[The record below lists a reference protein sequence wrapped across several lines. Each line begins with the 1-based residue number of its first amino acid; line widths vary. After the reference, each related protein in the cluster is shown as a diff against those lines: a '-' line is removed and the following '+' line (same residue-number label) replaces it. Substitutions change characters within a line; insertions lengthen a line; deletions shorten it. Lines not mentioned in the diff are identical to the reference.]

1 MGMNPFHLTNEA
13 MEQALAKAMM
23 PGDRFSCPVYVSFG
37 RPSVF
42 SSSLSNQYGY
52 AAVTESNCLVVVR
65 YNMLVMKL
73 SSQYYA
79 LQDLQSLSVGRG
91 IGSLTSIKLTFAA
104 GTGTEQLHLR
114 VSPKVYMSGLT
125 GQAQNLEGLIDV
137 LERWK

>member
-1 MGMNPFHLTNEA
+1 M
-13 MEQALAKAMM
+13 
-23 PGDRFSCPVYVSFG
+23 SF
-37 RPSVF
+37 
-42 SSSLSNQYGY
+42 NNGY

-65 YNMLVMKL
+65 YNMLGMKL

-125 GQAQNLEGLIDV
+125 GQAQNLEGLIDA

>member
-1 MGMNPFHLTNEA
+1 MGMNLFHLTNEA

-37 RPSVF
+37 RAAAF
-42 SSSLSNQYGY
+42 SSSLTNQYGY

-65 YNMLVMKL
+65 YNMLGMKL

-79 LQDLQSLSVGRG
+79 LQELQSLSVGRG
-91 IGSLTSIKLTFAA
+91 IGSLTSIKLTFASGA
-104 GTGTEQLHLR
+104 GTEQLHLR

-125 GQAQNLEGLIDV
+125 GQAQNLEGLIDA

>member
-1 MGMNPFHLTNEA
+1 MGMNLFHLTNEA

-65 YNMLVMKL
+65 YNMLGMKL

-79 LQDLQSLSVGRG
+79 LQELQSLSVGRG
-91 IGSLTSIKLTFAA
+91 IGSLPSIKLTFAA

-125 GQAQNLEGLIDV
+125 GQAQNLEGLIDA

>member
-1 MGMNPFHLTNEA
+1 MGMNLFHLTNEA

-37 RPSVF
+37 RASVF
-42 SSSLSNQYGY
+42 SSSLTNQYGY

-65 YNMLVMKL
+65 YNMLGMKL

-79 LQDLQSLSVGRG
+79 LQELQSLSVGRG

-125 GQAQNLEGLIDV
+125 GQAQNLEGLIDT

>member
-13 MEQALAKAMM
+13 MEQTLAKAMM

-37 RPSVF
+37 RASVF

-65 YNMLVMKL
+65 YNMLGMKL

-104 GTGTEQLHLR
+104 GTGTEQLQLR

-125 GQAQNLEGLIDV
+125 GQAQNLEGLIDA

>member
-1 MGMNPFHLTNEA
+1 MGMNLFHLTNEA

-37 RPSVF
+37 RASVF

-65 YNMLVMKL
+65 YNMLGMEL

-79 LQDLQSLSVGRG
+79 LQDLQSCPLAEESA
-91 IGSLTSIKLTFAA
+91 L
-104 GTGTEQLHLR
+104 
-114 VSPKVYMSGLT
+114 
-125 GQAQNLEGLIDV
+125 
-137 LERWK
+137 

>member
-1 MGMNPFHLTNEA
+1 MGMNLFHLTNEA

-37 RPSVF
+37 KASVF

-65 YNMLVMKL
+65 YNMLGMKL

-114 VSPKVYMSGLT
+114 VSPKVYMSGLN
-125 GQAQNLEGLIDV
+125 GQAQNLEGLIDT